1 MYELNPNTT
10 LQSGKYRIQKV
21 LGQGTFGI
29 TYLATMK
36 VNGSGCDMEVDVAIK
51 EFFMK
56 EQNTRSDEN
65 SSVTGSQSEL
75 FRQYREKFKTEAK
88 NLAKMSDFDDIQTIY
103 DVFEEN
109 NTAYFAMEYI
119 DGINLNEYIKQNG
132 RLSESEAVD
141 ISRSIAKA
149 LKHLHNNNMLHLD
162 LKPKNVMRRNDG
174 KIYLIDFGLSK
185 QYDEKGEPESSSTI
199 GLGTPGYA
207 PLEQANFKGGF
218 APTLDIY
225 ALGATLYKMLT
236 GETPPESSDIFNDGF
251 ESLLQKMRSFS
262 ISEKTIAVVEK
273 AMQVRKSNRYQSVD
287 EFLAALGE
295 ANIVSDNVEEPDD
308 STTVQ
313 SRVEISTANSN
324 EPQKSSNWKKIVFII
339 IGIIAGI
346 LAVWLI
352 MKIKAAHDHEYAY
365 LRACSKVE
373 ETIADLK
380 NNTKPVETLLE
391 EYETADDLL
400 WVDIYDYEDEYKK
413 FSSVYN
419 RFEVLEDDLF
429 DAYYDFRESY
439 PPIIVKNIQFQNTT
453 RSGIVIDDV
462 GSTLY
467 ASKIQY
473 LCVRLSV
480 IDMRGSGDYTFS
492 VKIYMDGVL
501 SRNNSTSPSGYTYE
515 IKKTL
520 QNCGSVVEIDGR
532 GWGNEDGDAYK
543 NVDNVRWEIWYN
555 DKKLAEQT
563 IYLH

>member
-141 ISRSIAKA
+141 ISKSIAKA

-287 EFLAALGE
+287 EFLAALEQYKPINVDDETKLSIEPKIKKYKTIKIALAVLAVIILVIGTFRITRKMAAVDDFPLYKNARSQIEQIALDLEYGNGKSDETLIAEVDE
-295 ANIVSDNVEEPDD
+295 AKRLLNDIHKMEDD
-308 STTVQ
+308 YAFVD
-313 SRVEISTANSN
+313 SRYKYNQYDVLCRKLNEGILNFESN
-324 EPQKSSNWKKIVFII
+324 HSPII
-339 IGIIAGI
+339 IKNLTCNRTNDGLRFQADII
-346 LAVWLI
+346 
-352 MKIKAAHDHEYAY
+352 
-365 LRACSKVE
+365 SF
-373 ETIADLK
+373 
-380 NNTKPVETLLE
+380 
-391 EYETADDLL
+391 
-400 WVDIYDYEDEYKK
+400 EDEYVDINYTL
-413 FSSVYN
+413 FQFDY
-419 RFEVLEDDLF
+419 DDNQW
-429 DAYYDFRESY
+429 
-439 PPIIVKNIQFQNTT
+439 KQGM
-453 RSGIVIDDV
+453 SGL
-462 GSTLY
+462 GT
-467 ASKIQY
+467 
-473 LCVRLSV
+473 
-480 IDMRGSGDYTFS
+480 
-492 VKIYMDGVL
+492 
-501 SRNNSTSPSGYTYE
+501 SRNGRRISYDIQTDAELICFRIIYDGKTYE
-515 IKKTL
+515 IGEPAKRISANKR
-520 QNCGSVVEIDGR
+520 IIAD
-532 GWGNEDGDAYK
+532 
-543 NVDNVRWEIWYN
+543 
-555 DKKLAEQT
+555 T
-563 IYLH
+563 IINLRY